1 MKSSVLGMM
10 GIAATVAVAGC
21 SDADD
26 YNQVAEAEANK
37 QALDRLNQ
45 ETEVSKSLLASLQQ
59 QDPTIVDTQY
69 VLDENGQRTMRVA
82 RQTEDGQI
90 QTWQAP
96 AEEFSQAEAQAQQE
110 AGGGGSG
117 LTNML
122 IAGMAG
128 YMIASMFSGAGA
140 TQAMSPAAYQQQRQR
155 SSTAYASS
163 VRQSSLG
170 AAARRAMPASANSV
184 GRTQGGSFAGSGAR
198 SGGYAS
204 GG

>member
-1 MKSSVLGMM
+1 MAA
-10 GIAATVAVAGC
+10 IAVSGC
-21 SDADD
+21 SDVDD

-37 QALDRLNQ
+37 QALDRLNRD
-45 ETEVSKSLLASLQQ
+45 TEISRSLLSNLQE
-59 QDPTIVDTQY
+59 QDPTIVDAQY

-82 RQTEDGQI
+82 RQGEDGQI
-90 QTWQAP
+90 HTWQAP
-96 AEEFSQAEAQAQQE
+96 ADEFSQAEAQAEQQ
-110 AGGGGSG
+110 AGGGGA
-117 LTNML
+117 LTSML

-128 YMIASMFSGAGA
+128 YMFASMFSGAGA

-155 SSTAYASS
+155 SAAAYTSS

-170 AAARRAMPASANSV
+170 AAARRAMPASAGSI
-184 GRTQGGSFAGSGAR
+184 GRTQGGSFAGAGAR